1 MNLDATEGLE
11 LIKTAYQK
19 QAEERL
25 WQRWLV
31 DYSNMDQEHFM
42 SFEDYKNKVFK
53 PQNTTNTKLDA
64 KAIIVKAEK
73 IKALDQARGGKR

>member
-1 MNLDATEGLE
+1 MNLDISEGLE
-11 LIKTAYQK
+11 LIKTAYEK
-19 QAEERL
+19 RAEERL

-53 PQNTTNTKLDA
+53 PQNTTNENLDA
-64 KAIIVKAEK
+64 KAIIAKAEK
-73 IKALDQARGGKR
+73 IKALDQAGGGE